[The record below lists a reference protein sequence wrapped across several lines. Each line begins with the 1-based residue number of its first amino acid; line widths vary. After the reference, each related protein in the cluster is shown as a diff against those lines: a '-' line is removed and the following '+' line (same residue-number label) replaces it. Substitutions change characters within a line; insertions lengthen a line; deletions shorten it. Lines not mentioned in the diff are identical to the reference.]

1 VTAPR
6 FDVVTVGSITL
17 FDHLLAT
24 GPALPQAGETA
35 LLDLEGG
42 ATFDG
47 GCGMNQAMA
56 LATLGVPVATAMVC
70 GEDFGESGYAARATA
85 AGVDVSA
92 VEMLAEGSGHCYLI
106 FDDEGRTI
114 CICENGASRR
124 QGDHRPP
131 QGLLAATGAAIL
143 NIPFDAYAS
152 AAARIA
158 AAAGA
163 MVVASGQLLTA
174 GPEVQRQVLGH
185 CTHISCNWPELEGLL
200 EAQGI
205 DRPELLGGLRGA
217 WVTAGG
223 DGVDV
228 LFPDGRRERVP
239 AVPVER
245 LVDPTGAGDAFVAAA
260 TAATVAG
267 CDPVAAARLGST
279 VASFVV
285 EREGAQTN
293 LPTPERLAERYRD
306 AFGGEPPAL
315 LRGSSAGRPPG
326 VS

>member
-1 VTAPR
+1 VSVPR
-6 FDVVTVGSITL
+6 FSVVTVGSITL

-24 GPALPQAGETA
+24 GAALPRAGETA
-35 LLDLEGG
+35 LLDCEGG
-42 ATFDG
+42 TTFDG

-56 LATLGVPVATAMVC
+56 LAALGVPVATAMVC
-70 GEDFGESGYAARATA
+70 GEDFRDSGYADRATA
-85 AGVDVSA
+85 AGVDVA
-92 VEMLAEGSGHCYLI
+92 GVEMLAEGSGHCYLI
-106 FDDEGRTI
+106 FDDDGHTI

-131 QGLLAATGAAIL
+131 VDLLTTTGAVIL
-143 NIPFDAYAS
+143 NIPFDAYAVE
-152 AAARIA
+152 AARIA

-174 GPEVQRQVLGH
+174 DPEVQRRILEH

-200 EAQGI
+200 EAQRI
-205 DRPELLGGLRGA
+205 DRAELLAGLRGA

-223 DGVDV
+223 EGVDV
-228 LFPDGRRERVP
+228 LSPDGTETRVR
-239 AVPVER
+239 AVPVDR
-245 LVDPTGAGDAFVAAA
+245 LVDPTGAGDAFVATA

-267 CDPVAAARLGST
+267 HDPVAAAQLGST

-293 LPTPERLAERYRD
+293 LPTPERLRERYRT
-306 AFGGEPPAL
+306 AFGAELQAFAPRFPAA
-315 LRGSSAGRPPG
+315 RG
-326 VS
+326 